1 MRIDSHSGAQPLPEN
16 QATGGAAPTRSQTT
30 ASAAGSSAL
39 GEDQAQL
46 SGVHVQVQALVA
58 QVLQLP
64 ESNVEKVQAL
74 RQAVASGQYK
84 PSANQVAGAL
94 LTNLTTAKIAA

>member
-1 MRIDSHSGAQPLPEN
+1 MRIDSHSEAQPLPEK
-16 QATGGAAPTRSQTT
+16 QATGGAASTRSQTT
-30 ASAAGSSAL
+30 ASAGSSPL

-64 ESNVEKVQAL
+64 ESNAEKVQAL

-84 PSANQVAGAL
+84 PSADQLAGAL
-94 LTNLTTAKIAA
+94 LTNLATAKIAA

>member
-1 MRIDSHSGAQPLPEN
+1 MRIDSHSGTQPLPEN
-16 QATGGAAPTRSQTT
+16 QATGGAGSSRSQTT
-30 ASAAGSSAL
+30 GSAAGSGAL

-64 ESNVEKVQAL
+64 ESNLEKVQAL
-74 RQAVASGQYK
+74 HQAVASGQYK
-84 PSANQVAGAL
+84 SNADQVAGAL
-94 LTNLTTAKIAA
+94 LTNLTTGKIAA